1 MLQSIVRILIAVV
14 AAALVPGVFAQDYPN
29 KPVRIVVPYPP
40 GGPTDIVSRH
50 IAKRLGEEFGQQ
62 FVVENKGGANGIIGT
77 DLVAKSKAD
86 GYTLLF
92 DPSGPLASGLA
103 LYKNVPYDVTRD
115 FTPISN
121 AATSSIVLVASPKFP
136 AKDFQEFLA
145 LAKSRPEGVSAELN
159 TIGSIH
165 HLLTELLRL
174 RTGAKLLLVPYKGS
188 GPAIV
193 DLAGGHVD
201 VGFESVP
208 GVLEYIKA
216 GKLRAYAVA
225 TPNRVESLPDVPTLK
240 ELGLP
245 EFVAEPWWAIL
256 APAGT
261 PKEAVDKLSAALA
274 KIAKM
279 PEVKEQFA
287 AQGMVPDW
295 MSPADTAKFLKTEVS
310 RWARIAKE
318 TGAKGE

>member
-1 MLQSIVRILIAVV
+1 MLLAIGLALLSGI
-14 AAALVPGVFAQDYPN
+14 AAADGYPSR
-29 KPVRIVVPYPP
+29 PVRIIVPYPP
-40 GGPTDIVSRH
+40 GGPTDIISRH
-50 IAKRLGEEFGQQ
+50 IAKHLSDELGQQ

-77 DLVAKSKAD
+77 DLVAKSKPD
-86 GYTLLF
+86 GYTILF

-103 LYKNVPYDVTRD
+103 IYKNIPYDVTRD

-121 AATSSIVLVASPKFP
+121 AAKSSIVLVASPQFP
-136 AKDFQEFLA
+136 ANSFRDFIK
-145 LAKSRPEGVSAELN
+145 LAKSKPQGVSAELN
-159 TIGSIH
+159 TIGSMH
-165 HLLTELLRL
+165 HLLTELLRV
-174 RTGAKLLLVPYKGS
+174 RTGAKLLLIPYKGS
-188 GPAIV
+188 GPAII
-193 DLAGGHVD
+193 DLMGGHVEI
-201 VGFESVP
+201 GFESVP
-208 GVLEYIKA
+208 GVIEYIKA

-225 TPNRVESLPDVPTLK
+225 TTQRIESLPDVPTFK

-261 PKEAVDKLSAALA
+261 PKDVVDKLSDALGR
-274 KIAKM
+274 IAKM

-295 MSPADTAKFLKTEVS
+295 MSPDATARFLKSEVT
-310 RWARIAKE
+310 RWAQIVKE